1 MSKSEDI
8 KKDQIVPVRLSEAEK
23 TFLREE
29 SDKMGIGLSTLI
41 RMVVRDFIKE
51 QKEKRRLEEGQEDGE

>member
-1 MSKSEDI
+1 MSKNEDI

-29 SDKMGIGLSTLI
+29 LDKMVDWSLHYYLHG
-41 RMVVRDFIKE
+41 R
-51 QKEKRRLEEGQEDGE
+51 KRL